1 MARGGISGS
10 LSTAPATQLAQAGD
24 LLERSGPLEALDAML
39 EGVRSTSRGRLVL
52 VTGEA
57 GAGKTALVRRFTDE
71 QRGSARV
78 LWGACDAL
86 FTPRAL
92 GPLVDVAE
100 ETGGDPG
107 RATAGRAG
115 PHDVANALLRELAR
129 RSPTVLVLEDLHWAD
144 EATLDVV

>member
-10 LSTAPATQLAQAGD
+10 LSTAPATQPAQAGD

-71 QRGSARV
+71 HRGSARI

-100 ETGGDPG
+100 ETGRDLAQAVAGD
-107 RATAGRAG
+107 AG
-115 PHDVANALLRELAR
+115 PHRGGQRPFASGAA
-129 RSPTVLVLEDLHWAD
+129 PPAAD
-144 EATLDVV
+144 

>member
-1 MARGGISGS
+1 MARGGTSGS
-10 LSTAPATQLAQAGD
+10 LSTAPATQPAQAGER
-24 LLERSGPLEALDAML
+24 LERSGPLEALAAML

-71 QRGSARV
+71 HRGSARI

-100 ETGGDPG
+100 ETGRDLAQAVPGDAGAPEG
-107 RATAGRAG
+107 GHARPRARAR
-115 PHDVANALLRELAR
+115 PA
-129 RSPTVLVLEDLHWAD
+129 P
-144 EATLDVV
+144 ATP